1 MRSASPPAATT
12 KRAGIAEGSPAG
24 ETRGRGA
31 VPGSAQDGEPPT
43 VDQSREWPYRDT
55 AHRQDPAESQL
66 DPIWGSD
73 PPDAVRW
80 HMDMT
85 PDQEPPAAGPD
96 ETQARDPGTTPVPAS
111 STTSS
116 SSDHGAVPATP
127 AGRPERAT
135 LAPNSPG
142 HGAGHPAGNGA
153 EAEGTGQS
161 APKAAGGPGEAA
173 LGGQQHILAQPG
185 AEDPGA
191 ADRPT
196 GPAGEPRDRGPIS
209 GMPAGGEGPINAA
222 PTAAGDP
229 GSAVGWFSANADPAR
244 LSETLSGRLSAE
256 RPVEALSHEQ
266 GDDEPAV
273 PQEPRD
279 AFDAHPTAPAPVAG
293 PSAPASPGT
302 EKPAAESP
310 DVRRPGVGGPVGV
323 GGSAGVE
330 GPVGVAGSGEA
341 VGPGGPA
348 SSREAIRPGGL
359 ANSGSVVGGET
370 AARTRGLV
378 DGGATMHPEQLGA
391 GDPVG
396 LTGTPDAGTARP
408 VPTGEPALRGPE
420 LIEAGMVYVDPDPE
434 IGSPPTAAG
443 WDDRS
448 AAPSDSTTSP
458 GGGQR
463 EDSMGRPYLGAS
475 GYPGQQR
482 VDDSTAMGSGARASS
497 HTVGAESAS
506 TAGPSGLEKEIE
518 LDAWTEPVLP
528 MGLAAGPA
536 PSDRE
541 HGGSRDEDDFD
552 DDLVP
557 IPDPSWPRLFAGGQ
571 EVKGGSGEQ
580 DTEGTV
586 ELGGGSGSYPAP
598 GPDAGLH
605 ERGKRSPEHSD
616 SLPEAGRHGSP
627 DGGGYAA
634 SHGSE
639 LAPNSSAEIE
649 RTPGVGAPSGPPN
662 DQPADATERV
672 GTATTAAARENAGGS
687 DAGGD
692 DAGRTEAGGI
702 DLATSDVTTD
712 AAGIDATTID
722 AARTEEASTDAARI
736 GVAGTSEARVAEPRT
751 GEARADAARIDQAAN
766 TAGAPEGAGIQAM
779 GTAIEGV
786 SGQGRGGEHAPS
798 PTGRGLGASP
808 SSPEP
813 QPGDCPGVVDITADP
828 QGVADEPEGRQGSVQ
843 AATAGPGKRS
853 STGEGGAR
861 LTERTNISTV
871 ARRADV
877 GEVDLRE
884 SPASPPSG
892 DVSRETSAG
901 GGGEMDGAHDEGALE
916 DEAAL
921 AVRDA
926 VSRAAAEAGVDVSRE
941 TDIADSDTA
950 LDGLAEAEPS
960 IDSELAARNARVTF
974 RVHRDSPNGTR
985 RVLAVANQKGGVGKS
1000 TTAVNIGAYLALAGA
1015 RVLVVDLDPQGNAS
1029 TGLGLDHREI
1039 EPSIYDVLTGE
1050 ASPTAAIRPT
1060 GVANL
1065 HVLPSTIDLAGA
1077 EVELVSAMSRE
1088 TRLRRALESIDH
1100 QYDTI
1105 LIDCPPSLGL
1115 LTVNALAAANE
1126 LLIPIQC
1133 EYYALEGLGQL
1144 LRNVEL
1150 VRANLNPELR
1160 IGGIVLTMYDGR
1172 TRLALQVV
1180 DEVRK
1185 HFTDVVYQTVVPRS
1199 VRLSEAPGYGLPIA
1213 LYDPL
1218 SRGGIAYRDLTFE
1231 LAERSG
1237 LLAPT
1242 GEGAS

>member
-1 MRSASPPAATT
+1 
-12 KRAGIAEGSPAG
+12 
-24 ETRGRGA
+24 
-31 VPGSAQDGEPPT
+31 
-43 VDQSREWPYRDT
+43 
-55 AHRQDPAESQL
+55 
-66 DPIWGSD
+66 
-73 PPDAVRW
+73 
-80 HMDMT
+80 
-85 PDQEPPAAGPD
+85 
-96 ETQARDPGTTPVPAS
+96 
-111 STTSS
+111 
-116 SSDHGAVPATP
+116 
-127 AGRPERAT
+127 
-135 LAPNSPG
+135 
-142 HGAGHPAGNGA
+142 
-153 EAEGTGQS
+153 
-161 APKAAGGPGEAA
+161 
-173 LGGQQHILAQPG
+173 
-185 AEDPGA
+185 
-191 ADRPT
+191 
-196 GPAGEPRDRGPIS
+196 
-209 GMPAGGEGPINAA
+209 
-222 PTAAGDP
+222 
-229 GSAVGWFSANADPAR
+229 
-244 LSETLSGRLSAE
+244 
-256 RPVEALSHEQ
+256 
-266 GDDEPAV
+266 
-273 PQEPRD
+273 
-279 AFDAHPTAPAPVAG
+279 
-293 PSAPASPGT
+293 
-302 EKPAAESP
+302 
-310 DVRRPGVGGPVGV
+310 
-323 GGSAGVE
+323 
-330 GPVGVAGSGEA
+330 
-341 VGPGGPA
+341 
-348 SSREAIRPGGL
+348 
-359 ANSGSVVGGET
+359 
-370 AARTRGLV
+370 
-378 DGGATMHPEQLGA
+378 
-391 GDPVG
+391 
-396 LTGTPDAGTARP
+396 
-408 VPTGEPALRGPE
+408 
-420 LIEAGMVYVDPDPE
+420 MVYVDPDPE

-448 AAPSDSTTSP
+448 AAPSDSASSP
-458 GGGQR
+458 GGGQQ
-463 EDSMGRPYLGAS
+463 EDSLGLPHLGAP

-482 VDDSTAMGSGARASS
+482 VDDSSAMGSGAPVAS

-506 TAGPSGLEKEIE
+506 TAGPTGPENEVE
-518 LDAWTEPVLP
+518 LDAWTEPALP
-528 MGLAAGPA
+528 MGLPAGPAGPA

-541 HGGSRDEDDFD
+541 RGGSRDEDDSD
-552 DDLVP
+552 DEIVP
-557 IPDPSWPRLFAGGQ
+557 IPDPSWPRLFAGGR

-580 DTEGTV
+580 EAEGTG
-586 ELGGGSGSYPAP
+586 ELGGGSGSYPAL

-605 ERGKRSPEHSD
+605 AREQRSPDHSD
-616 SLPEAGRHGSP
+616 SLPEAGRRGSP

-634 SHGSE
+634 SQGSE
-639 LAPNSSAEIE
+639 PAPNSSAEID
-649 RTPGVGAPSGPPN
+649 RAPNVGVPSGSPN
-662 DQPADATERV
+662 DQPADATERA
-672 GTATTAAARENAGGS
+672 GTATTAAAATRNPGGS

-692 DAGRTEAGGI
+692 DAGRSE
-702 DLATSDVTTD
+702 
-712 AAGIDATTID
+712 AAGIDVATSDATTAAARINATID
-722 AARTEEASTDAARI
+722 AARTEQPRTDAARI
-736 GVAGTSEARVAEPRT
+736 DVAGTSEARVAEART
-751 GEARADAARIDQAAN
+751 GETRTAAARIDQAAN
-766 TAGAPEGAGIQAM
+766 AAGAPEGAGIEAF
-779 GTAIEGV
+779 GTAIEAV
-786 SGQGRGGEHAPS
+786 SGHGRVGEPAPR
-798 PTGRGLGASP
+798 PTGGGLEATP
-808 SSPEP
+808 SSPES
-813 QPGDCPGVVDITADP
+813 QPGDRPGVVDITADP
-828 QGVADEPEGRQGSVQ
+828 QGVAHEPEDRRGSVQ
-843 AATAGPGKRS
+843 AATAGPGQRS
-853 STGEGGAR
+853 STAEGGAR
-861 LTERTNISTV
+861 ITEQTNISTV
-871 ARRADV
+871 AQIADV

-884 SPASPPSG
+884 SSAGPPSG

-901 GGGEMDGAHDEGALE
+901 GGGEMDGAHDQGALE

-941 TDIADSDTA
+941 TEVADSDAA
-950 LDGLAEAEPS
+950 LDRLAEVEPS

-974 RVHRDSPNGTR
+974 RVHRDSPHGTR

-1050 ASPTAAIRPT
+1050 APPTAAIRPT

-1115 LTVNALAAANE
+1115 LTVNALAAADE